1 MNKQIQTFIERLCA
15 CFCSYTWF
23 VIYEWNELL
32 FLCLLNS
39 STEVKSEDSYWVVL
53 VIKKKGSICAFSACF
68 LYDFEQVKNPFV
80 IYEAVFLFNAAL
92 CSTNTSSP
100 FPHPR
105 LLDLINQIANSKE
118 AHGSPCCVSHPRT
131 KRFSFKGCNKL
142 LYFRYFEIDCT
153 IDNKPSNVTKN
164 MHNELFYWLSSG
176 ATCTQCL
183 PSQTLLHMCILYSVH
198 PEPCN
203 GNPRPTSS
211 TLLAFFL
218 SYGAIIVVKRCVRMK
233 NRFVCY
239 KRFAHNVRTF
249 GTNGNYY
256 CP

>member
-1 MNKQIQTFIERLCA
+1 M
-15 CFCSYTWF
+15 S
-23 VIYEWNELL
+23 LL
-32 FLCLLNS
+32 S
-39 STEVKSEDSYWVVL
+39 S
-53 VIKKKGSICAFSACF
+53 
-68 LYDFEQVKNPFV
+68 
-80 IYEAVFLFNAAL
+80 VFLFDAAL
-92 CSTNTSSP
+92 CSTNMSSP

-105 LLDLINQIANSKE
+105 LLDLINHGGNSEE
-118 AHGSPCCVSHPRT
+118 AHESPWCVSHP
-131 KRFSFKGCNKL
+131 FLEQSFLVFKHSKKL
-142 LYFRYFEIDCT
+142 LYFRYFEFDGT

-218 SYGAIIVVKRCVRMK
+218 SYGAIIVAKRFVRMQ

-239 KRFAHNVRTF
+239 KRFACNVCTF
-249 GTNGNYY
+249 GANENHH
-256 CP
+256 CPEAVS